1 VTARARW
8 SGARVVRVNIRRAT
22 PADAAA
28 LVEHIKTIVSE
39 PVRTA
44 PLDPDEVMDVATE
57 KSLIEQFATSS
68 RAILLVAEVDG
79 TIAGELTLRCISPRR
94 ALQHVASL
102 GMSVHSGFRRR
113 GIGRALLDHAI
124 EWAKGIGIT
133 RVELYV
139 FADNAP
145 AIALYESC
153 GFQHE
158 GRRRHVVRFGHTYI
172 DDLVMA
178 RLLD

>member
-1 VTARARW
+1 M
-8 SGARVVRVNIRRAT
+8 NIRRAT

-28 LVEHIKTIVSE
+28 LVEHLKSIVSE

-44 PLDPDEVMDVATE
+44 PLEPDEVIDVATE
-57 KSLIEQFATSS
+57 KSLIEQFAGSP

-79 TIAGELTLRCISPRR
+79 KVVAELTMRCISPRR

-102 GMSVHSGFRRR
+102 GMSVHSAYRRR
-113 GIGRALLDHAI
+113 GIGRALLEHGLQ
-124 EWAKGIGIT
+124 WAQGIGIT

-145 AIALYESC
+145 AIALYEAS
-153 GFQHE
+153 GFSHE
-158 GRRRHVVRFGHTYI
+158 GRRRNFVRFGDRYV

-178 RLLD
+178 RLLP

>member
-1 VTARARW
+1 MQ
-8 SGARVVRVNIRRAT
+8 IRRAK

-28 LVEHIKTIVSE
+28 LVAHIKAIVSE
-39 PVRTA
+39 PQRTA
-44 PLDPDEVMDVATE
+44 PLYPDEVVDE
-57 KSLIEQFATSS
+57 KAERALIAQYADSDSAVMF
-68 RAILLVAEVDG
+68 VAEADG
-79 TIAGELTLRCISPRR
+79 EIVGDLTLRAISPRR

-102 GMSVHSGFRRR
+102 GMSVKATHRRR
-113 GIGRALLDHAI
+113 GIGRALLQEGLA
-124 EWAKGIGIT
+124 WARANDLT

-145 AIALYESC
+145 AIALYESL

-158 GRRRHVVRFGHTYI
+158 GRRKNLVRFEDRYV

-178 RLLD
+178 LLLD

>member
-1 VTARARW
+1 VA
-8 SGARVVRVNIRRAT
+8 VVNIRRAT

-28 LVEHIKTIVSE
+28 VVAHIKSIVSE
-39 PVRTA
+39 PARTT
-44 PLDPDEVMDVATE
+44 PLEPDEVVTVDQE
-57 KSLIEQFATSS
+57 RGLIEQFASS
-68 RAILLVAEVDG
+68 ERAIMLVAED
-79 TIAGELTLRCISPRR
+79 AGDIVGDFTLRAISPRR

-102 GMSVHSGFRRR
+102 GMSVRASHRRR
-113 GIGRALLDHAI
+113 GIGRALVDAGI
-124 EWAKGIGIT
+124 AWARGIGIT

-145 AIALYESC
+145 AIALYEAC

-158 GRRRHVVRFGHTYI
+158 GRRRHLVRFGDTYV
-172 DDLVMA
+172 DDLVMS

>member
-1 VTARARW
+1 MRCTVAP
-8 SGARVVRVNIRRAT
+8 VNIRRAT
-22 PADAAA
+22 VADAKA
-28 LVEHIKTIVSE
+28 LVDHIKAIVSE

-44 PLDPDEVMDVATE
+44 PLDPDEVMTLDQE
-57 KSLIEQFATSS
+57 KASIEQYAASP
-68 RAILLVAEVDG
+68 RAILLVAEDAGRIV
-79 TIAGELTLRCISPRR
+79 GELTLRCISPRR

-102 GMSVHSGFRRR
+102 GMSVHSGHRRR
-113 GIGRALLDHAI
+113 GIGRALLEHAI

-133 RVELYV
+133 RIELYV

-145 AIALYESC
+145 AIALYEAL
-153 GFQHE
+153 GFVHE
-158 GRRRHVVRFGHTYI
+158 GRRRHFVRFGDTYV

>member
-1 VTARARW
+1 
-8 SGARVVRVNIRRAT
+8 VNIRRAT

-28 LVEHIKTIVSE
+28 LVAHIKGIVSE
-39 PVRTA
+39 PVRTT
-44 PLDPDEVMDVATE
+44 PLDPDEVMTVEQE
-57 KSLIEQFATSS
+57 KGLLEQFAASE
-68 RAILLVAEVDG
+68 RAVMLVAEDG
-79 TIAGELTLRCISPRR
+79 GEIVGDFTLRAISPRR

-102 GMSVHSGFRRR
+102 GMSVRASHRRR
-113 GIGRALLDHAI
+113 GIGRALVEAGI
-124 EWAKGIGIT
+124 EWARGIGIT

-145 AIALYESC
+145 AIALYEAL
-153 GFQHE
+153 GFVHE
-158 GRRRHVVRFGHTYI
+158 GRRRHFVRFGDTYV

>member
-1 VTARARW
+1 M
-8 SGARVVRVNIRRAT
+8 VNIRRAT

-28 LVEHIKTIVSE
+28 LVAHITGIVSE

-44 PLDPDEVMDVATE
+44 PLDPDEVMTVEAE
-57 KSLIEQFATSS
+57 RGLIEQFASS
-68 RAILLVAEVDG
+68 ERAIMLVAEDG
-79 TIAGELTLRCISPRR
+79 GEIVGDLTLRAISPRR

-102 GMSVHSGFRRR
+102 GMSVRASHRRR
-113 GIGRALLDHAI
+113 GIGRALLEAGI
-124 EWAKGIGIT
+124 EWARGIGIT
-133 RVELYV
+133 RLELYV

-145 AIALYESC
+145 AIALYEAL

-158 GRRRHVVRFGHTYI
+158 GRRKNFVRFADRYV

-178 RLLD
+178 RQL